1 MHWTQKY
8 LAELGHIRRRM
19 RALQG
24 SLPPPLHSNL
34 KTPSQQGNAEQ
45 WAQSCLCTALSSLC
59 LEATWSWQSWADAES
74 KSTTHLAVQDWQLRG
89 GVLYGP
95 WPHWINTSQSPPPP
109 QKSQPWDCPIITLVP
124 ITKKKK
130 DNHSRNS
137 LWDAAESHLQ
147 VNQPSCSDIILYYYG
162 IRVIASSM

>member
-45 WAQSCLCTALSSLC
+45 WAQSCLWTALSSLC

-130 DNHSRNS
+130 KKIITQEIAYEIQQNLICKWTSQ
-137 LWDAAESHLQ
+137 AAQ
-147 VNQPSCSDIILYYYG
+147 ILYCTIMG
-162 IRVIASSM
+162 FVL